1 MILLNFLKARDC
13 SDENA
18 TYILSIPLLY
28 NNTTPTS
35 VHLDQ
40 RHALKFS
47 TSEVLRNSS
56 IAARAARL
64 YSTGAMVLESVVS
77 ALLSKYLG
85 DYVDGLST
93 ENLSLGIFS
102 GEVVLENL
110 ALKRSAL
117 SALHLPVTVKAG
129 YLGMSSPSFPPFRF

>member
-1 MILLNFLKARDC
+1 
-13 SDENA
+13 
-18 TYILSIPLLY
+18 
-28 NNTTPTS
+28 
-35 VHLDQ
+35 
-40 RHALKFS
+40 
-47 TSEVLRNSS
+47 
-56 IAARAARL
+56 
-64 YSTGAMVLESVVS
+64 MVLESVVS

-117 SALHLPVTVKAG
+117 AGLHLPVTVKAG
-129 YLGMSSPSFPPFRF
+129 YLGARHSRSVRWRHSLYVHTGKLTLKIPWKNLGTQPTIITVDKLFLIAVPNPLSAVCTLARVILPPLSYRI